1 MPESSSQPK
10 KPSAPTSESVDSPNH
25 QPTVPMHRIGP
36 VAQTPT
42 SITQTLSH
50 SRIAGGG
57 AVSGLMRAVEWQNK
71 ELGEFRLLRRIGG
84 GGMAEVWLAEQKSLK
99 RQVAVKV
106 MRPDIQAD
114 ETCRRR
120 FKQEAHAAAGLNHPN
135 IVQVYAIG
143 EADGIRYI
151 AQEYVAGMNMR
162 DYIAKKGPPTFE
174 IALHLLKQIAGA
186 LQAAAEAGIVHRDIK
201 PENILLTKKGVAKIV
216 DFGLATLM
224 QGGDLRLT
232 QAGMTMG
239 TPLYMSPEQVQG
251 QKVDHRSDLYSL
263 GVTTF
268 HLLAGHPPFRGET
281 AFAVAYHQVNSPP
294 PLLSELRR
302 DLPMSICRIVQRMM
316 AKQPEERFQSAA
328 ELLQELRD
336 IDKQVATDDERMADA
351 NHVGDS
357 REINV
362 TQRIRHAAIWL
373 SPIAHP
379 MASFVIWATLI
390 GAVSA
395 TVGASTDR
403 PSALKQPISNLTHTA
418 PKNSIEEQ
426 LSLARRENTDD
437 AWQSVLTLFPGNAA
451 ENQEARQAL
460 IFRRLRQQRFD
471 EVKRISR
478 EVIESRN
485 APPPQ
490 TLAAAWAAIA
500 LTEALAGNRDEARKI
515 ADREVRPRMQVLS
528 IDLRDWL
535 QEVLEPRRLPP
546 NGPPEMRDQRGPR
559 RPQEFDGRRP
569 EPERRPLP
577 QDAND
582 RPRFVD

>member
-1 MPESSSQPK
+1 MPESSSQSQ
-10 KPSAPTSESVDSPNH
+10 KPFATAVDSVDSSEH
-25 QPTVPMHRIGP
+25 QPTVAIPRSNLVP
-36 VAQTPT
+36 QTPT
-42 SITQTLSH
+42 SITQTLSK

-120 FKQEAHAAAGLNHPN
+120 FEQEAHAAAGLNHPN
-135 IVQVYAIG
+135 IVQVFAIG
-143 EADGIRYI
+143 EAEGIRYI

-174 IALHLLKQIAGA
+174 IALHLLKQITGA

-201 PENILLTKKGVAKIV
+201 PENILLTKKGIAKIV

-251 QKVDHRSDLYSL
+251 KKVDHRSDLYSL

-281 AFAVAYHQVNSPP
+281 AFAVAYHQVNSQPP
-294 PLLSELRR
+294 SLAELRR
-302 DLPMSICRIVQRMM
+302 DLPKSICEIVQRMM
-316 AKQPEERFQSAA
+316 AKQPEDRFQSAA
-328 ELLQELRD
+328 ELLRELRD
-336 IDKQVATDDERMADA
+336 IDKQVVTVSECLAGASQVDRT
-351 NHVGDS
+351 
-357 REINV
+357 NV
-362 TQRIRHAAIWL
+362 NNVRGQLQRTLSWL
-373 SPIAHP
+373 SPVSHP
-379 MASFVIWATLI
+379 WASFLIWGAII

-395 TVGASTDR
+395 SVGARSDR
-403 PSALKQPISNLTHTA
+403 PSALRQPIQNLTHVAKKSTIA
-418 PKNSIEEQ
+418 EQ

-437 AWQSVLTLFPGNAA
+437 AWQAVLTLFPGDAL
-451 ENQEARQAL
+451 ENHEARQAL
-460 IFRRLRQQRFD
+460 IFRQLRQQRFE
-471 EVKRISR
+471 EVKRLCR
-478 EVIESRN
+478 EITGARD
-485 APPPQ
+485 APP
-490 TLAAAWAAIA
+490 TNVMAAAWAA
-500 LTEALAGNRDEARKI
+500 LALAEGLTGNREEARKI

-535 QEVLEPRRLPP
+535 QEILEPRRLPP
-546 NGPPEMRDQRGPR
+546 NGSPDMRDQRGPR
-559 RPQEFDGRRP
+559 RRPEFDGRPP
-569 EPERRPLP
+569 EPDRRPP
-577 QDAND
+577 PREANE

>member
-1 MPESSSQPK
+1 MPESSSQSQQ
-10 KPSAPTSESVDSPNH
+10 PSAPAGESEGSSNH
-25 QPTVPMHRIGP
+25 QPTVAMQRSGLAPR
-36 VAQTPT
+36 APT

-120 FKQEAHAAAGLNHPN
+120 FEQEAHAAAGLNHPN

-143 EADGIRYI
+143 ESDGIRYI

-174 IALHLLKQIAGA
+174 IALHLLKQITGA

-251 QKVDHRSDLYSL
+251 KKVDHRSDLYSL

-281 AFAVAYHQVNSPP
+281 AFAVAYHQVNSQPP
-294 PLLSELRR
+294 SLSDLRR
-302 DLPMSICRIVQRMM
+302 DLPKSICEIVRRMM
-316 AKQPEERFQSAA
+316 AKQPEDRFQSAA
-328 ELLQELRD
+328 ELLRELRD
-336 IDKQVATDDERMADA
+336 IDKHVATA
-351 NHVGDS
+351 NEDRAGASYVDRAGS
-357 REINV
+357 KSLRN
-362 TQRIRHAAIWL
+362 RLRFAALWL
-373 SPIAHP
+373 SPVSHP
-379 MASFVIWATLI
+379 WASFLIWGALI
-390 GAVSA
+390 GIASA
-395 TVGASTDR
+395 SVGARTER
-403 PSALKQPISNLTHTA
+403 PSALRQPIQNLTHVEKKPTIA
-418 PKNSIEEQ
+418 DQ

-437 AWQSVLTLFPGNAA
+437 AWLAVPTLFPGDAP
-451 ENQEARQAL
+451 ENHEARQAL
-460 IFRRLRQQRFD
+460 IFRNLRQQRFE
-471 EVKRISR
+471 EVKRLSR
-478 EVIESRN
+478 EITGARDT
-485 APPPQ
+485 PPPNV
-490 TLAAAWAAIA
+490 LAAAWAS
-500 LTEALAGNRDEARKI
+500 LALAEGLTGNREEAQKI

-535 QEVLEPRRLPP
+535 QEILEPRRLPP

-569 EPERRPLP
+569 EPDRRPP
-577 QDAND
+577 Q
-582 RPRFVD
+582 

>member
-1 MPESSSQPK
+1 MSEPSPQPQQ
-10 KPSAPTSESVDSPNH
+10 PSATAAHSANLAGMSKDLSTLVMPRGNSGL
-25 QPTVPMHRIGP
+25 QAP
-36 VAQTPT
+36 V
-42 SITQTLSH
+42 SITQSLSH

-120 FKQEAHAAAGLNHPN
+120 FEQEAHAAAGLNHPN

-143 EADGIRYI
+143 ESDGISYI

-162 DYIAKKGPPTFE
+162 DYISKKGPPTFE
-174 IALHLLKQIAGA
+174 ITLHLLKQIAGA

-201 PENILLTKKGVAKIV
+201 PENILLTKKGIAKIV

-281 AFAVAYHQVNSPP
+281 AFAVAYHQVNSQPP
-294 PLLSELRR
+294 SLSELRR
-302 DLPMSICRIVQRMM
+302 DLPTSICRIVQRMM
-316 AKQPEERFQSAA
+316 AKQPDDRFQSAA
-328 ELLQELRD
+328 ELLRELRD
-336 IDKQVATDDERMADA
+336 IDKHVATDDERLPDA
-351 NHVGDS
+351 SVVSNS
-357 REINV
+357 RAIKV
-362 TQRIRHAAIWL
+362 RQRIQSAATWL
-373 SPIAHP
+373 SPITHP
-379 MASFVIWATLI
+379 WVSFLIWATLI
-390 GAVSA
+390 GAVSGSF
-395 TVGASTDR
+395 GASTDR
-403 PSALKQPISNLTHTA
+403 PAALRQPIRNLTHA
-418 PKNSIEEQ
+418 EKKPSITEQ

-437 AWQSVLTLFPGNAA
+437 AWQAVLTLFPGDAA

-460 IFRRLRQQRFD
+460 LFHRLRQQRFE

-478 EVIESRN
+478 EIIESRN

-490 TLAAAWAAIA
+490 TLSAAWAALALAEA
-500 LTEALAGNRDEARKI
+500 LTGNREEARRL
-515 ADREVRPRMQVLS
+515 ADQEVRPRMQVLS

-535 QEVLEPRRLPP
+535 QEVLDPRRPPPP
-546 NGPPEMRDQRGPR
+546 NGPPDQRGPR
-559 RPQEFDGRRP
+559 SPRLRQDFGDRPPEPDNRRP
-569 EPERRPLP
+569 P
-577 QDAND
+577 Q
-582 RPRFVD
+582 

>member
-1 MPESSSQPK
+1 M
-10 KPSAPTSESVDSPNH
+10 
-25 QPTVPMHRIGP
+25 
-36 VAQTPT
+36 
-42 SITQTLSH
+42 QTLSR
-50 SRIAGGG
+50 SQIAGSG

-120 FKQEAHAAAGLNHPN
+120 FEQEAHAAAGLNHPN

-143 EADGIRYI
+143 ESDGISYI
-151 AQEYVAGMNMR
+151 AQEYVAGLNMR

-174 IALHLLKQIAGA
+174 VALHLLKQIAGA

-201 PENILLTKKGVAKIV
+201 PENILLTKKGLAKIV

-281 AFAVAYHQVNSPP
+281 VFAVAYHQVNTQPP
-294 PLLSELRR
+294 SLSDLRR
-302 DLPMSICRIVQRMM
+302 DLPTSICRIVQRMM
-316 AKQPEERFQSAA
+316 AKQPDERFQSAA
-328 ELLQELRD
+328 ELLRELRD
-336 IDKQVATDDERMADA
+336 IDKHVATDDERLTDA
-351 NHVGDS
+351 AVVSNS
-357 REINV
+357 RVIKV
-362 TQRIRHAAIWL
+362 RQRIQRAATWL
-373 SPIAHP
+373 SPIVHP
-379 MASFVIWATLI
+379 WVSFLIWATLI

-395 TVGASTDR
+395 SVGASTDR
-403 PSALKQPISNLTHTA
+403 SSALTQPIRNLTHA
-418 PKNSIEEQ
+418 EKKPSIAEQ
-426 LSLARRENTDD
+426 LNLARRENTDD
-437 AWQSVLTLFPGNAA
+437 AWQAVLTLFPGDVP

-460 IFRRLRQQRFD
+460 IFHRLRQLRIE
-471 EVKRISR
+471 EVKKISR
-478 EVIESRN
+478 EIIDSRA
-485 APPPQ
+485 APPPN
-490 TLAAAWAAIA
+490 TLAAAWAG
-500 LTEALAGNRDEARKI
+500 LALAEGLTGNHAEARRL
-515 ADREVRPRMQVLS
+515 ADREVRPLMQNLS

-535 QEVLEPRRLPP
+535 QEVLDPRRPPPP
-546 NGPPEMRDQRGPR
+546 NGPPDQRGPR
-559 RPQEFDGRRP
+559 RRQ
-569 EPERRPLP
+569 
-577 QDAND
+577 
-582 RPRFVD
+582 